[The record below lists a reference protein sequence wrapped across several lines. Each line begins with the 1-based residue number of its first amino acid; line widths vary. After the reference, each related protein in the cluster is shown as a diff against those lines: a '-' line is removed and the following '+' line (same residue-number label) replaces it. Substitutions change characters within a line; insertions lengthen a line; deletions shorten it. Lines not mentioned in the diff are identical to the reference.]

1 MEGIFS
7 LEKQKN
13 VKQTV
18 AGFRPLRTCLH
29 THERFAGTQ
38 RPAASR
44 LCQSTG
50 RVSASQCTEP
60 NSSPKGW
67 RTLRPAGQRGAA
79 GRHSLASTESRGGG
93 GPMRTLRFGCKSE
106 KSTFYIRMSINRGT
120 FTVTLRNLHQQDLS
134 PDWVLLIL
142 ILNTVTIHS
151 SS

>member
-1 MEGIFS
+1 MWSKRWPGS
-7 LEKQKN
+7 DHSGSVSTPMSASQ
-13 VKQTV
+13 
-18 AGFRPLRTCLH
+18 APRG
-29 THERFAGTQ
+29 
-38 RPAASR
+38 PAASR

-93 GPMRTLRFGCKSE
+93 GPLRTLRFGCKSE

-151 SS
+151 SSWFRVIF

>member
-18 AGFRPLRTCLH
+18 AGFRPLRICLH
-29 THERFAGTQ
+29 AHERFAGTQ
-38 RPAASR
+38 RPSGKSLVSEHRTRLGFSVHRAKQLPKRLAHPSPCGAARGS
-44 LCQSTG
+44 
-50 RVSASQCTEP
+50 
-60 NSSPKGW
+60 
-67 RTLRPAGQRGAA
+67 RPAQPRQHREPWGW
-79 GRHSLASTESRGGG
+79 
-93 GPMRTLRFGCKSE
+93 GPDADSPVRLQVRE
-106 KSTFYIRMSINRGT
+106 STFYIRMSINRGT